1 MTHTHPL
8 MRSSL
13 LAAALLAAFAAHA
26 QQAPDAGRTLQE
38 TAPRTLEAP
47 RLAPR
52 LDLAPPQEAAV
63 LPGGPSVTLTRIT
76 ITGNTVFTEAE
87 LLALL
92 GDYRGRSY
100 DLAGL
105 KALARRITEH
115 YRAQGYPF
123 ARAVL
128 KAQKIEGGVLAIE
141 IIEGRY
147 GKVEAQGEMA
157 EEAQAFLEALKPG
170 EVISA
175 APLERATL
183 ILSDQPGI
191 RVRPLLRPGQEVG
204 AGDLIVEVGREPT
217 LKGEVGLDN
226 HGNRFSGQNRLR
238 ANVQADSPFLLGD
251 QIKAQ
256 ALVSDEG
263 LWQGSL
269 GYSLP
274 LGASGL
280 RGGLSYAHTYYELG
294 KDFKNLKARGT
305 ADVAGL
311 NLAYPLIRS
320 QAANLILV
328 AGYQH
333 KALEDRQDATSTR
346 NDKSSDLA
354 PLALQFNRR
363 DGSGLTYGTLAYTA
377 GQLDLDAVLEAADI
391 ASGRDTRGHFDKWNL
406 DLARLQ
412 TTPLSNLTLFGR
424 LSAQWAGKN
433 LDSSERFLLGG
444 ATGVRAYPQGEGL
457 GDEGWL
463 LQLEARYRLGAFE
476 PYLFYDAGAVRVNA
490 KPDGITPA
498 VADNHRLISGA
509 GLGLRLASGPWNL
522 DAAIAWRNQGGQP
535 QSDSQDHNPRA
546 WLAASWRF

>member
-1 MTHTHPL
+1 M
-8 MRSSL
+8 
-13 LAAALLAAFAAHA
+13 
-26 QQAPDAGRTLQE
+26 QQKICVHDNG
-38 TAPRTLEAP
+38 
-47 RLAPR
+47 
-52 LDLAPPQEAAV
+52 
-63 LPGGPSVTLTRIT
+63 SY
-76 ITGNTVFTEAE
+76 
-87 LLALL
+87 

-377 GQLDLDAVLEAADI
+377 GQLDLDAVLKAADI

-509 GLGLRLASGPWNL
+509 GMGLRLASGPWNL